1 MRYIYATLVAVIREA
16 NVKLDKLAT
25 GIVLSNVLSIT
36 F

>member
-1 MRYIYATLVAVIREA
+1 MRYFYATLVAVIREA

-25 GIVLSNVLSIT
+25 DIVLSNEFIIT